1 MSKIGNYVV
10 WLEENGYDVDDEN
23 ADAVYKYMQ
32 TQQYREEHDEQE
44 RMRMDALYDE
54 EKERRAGFFNLEVA
68 TPKLK
73 WGEVIYLED
82 DEV

>member
-10 WLEENGYDVDDEN
+10 WLEEKGYDVDDEN

>member
-10 WLEENGYDVDDEN
+10 WLEENDYDVDDEN

-54 EKERRAGFFNLEVA
+54 EKERRASFF
-68 TPKLK
+68 
-73 WGEVIYLED
+73 D
-82 DEV
+82 

>member
-10 WLEENGYDVDDEN
+10 WLEEKGYDVDDEN

-44 RMRMDALYDE
+44 RMRMEALYDE

-73 WGEVIYLED
+73 WGEVIYLGD

>member
-23 ADAVYKYMQ
+23 ADAVYRYMQ